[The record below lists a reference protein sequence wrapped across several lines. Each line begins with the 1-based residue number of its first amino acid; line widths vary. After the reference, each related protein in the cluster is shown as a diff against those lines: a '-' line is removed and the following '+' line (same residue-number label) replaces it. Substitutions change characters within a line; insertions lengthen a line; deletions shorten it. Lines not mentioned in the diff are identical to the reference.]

1 MRFWKASAPAIA
13 GTYFASSLLPSKI
26 AAMDLLLTHET
37 YQIMLAYVQSRLPLE
52 ACGLLAGRDGLISH
66 IYFIDNI
73 LRSPVEFEMDAQQ
86 QIEAMIH
93 AEEHELAL
101 LAVFHSHPLG
111 PQTPSQTD
119 VAKAYYPDMAQ
130 IIIALANPAEP
141 SVRAFT
147 IAEQEISELA
157 LHVLAE

>member
-1 MRFWKASAPAIA
+1 
-13 GTYFASSLLPSKI
+13 
-26 AAMDLLLTHET
+26 MDLRIVDTI

-52 ACGLLAGRDGLISH
+52 ACGLLAGENGVINH
-66 IYFIDNI
+66 IYLVENI
-73 LRSPVEFEMDAQQ
+73 LQSPVTFEMDAQQ

-93 AEEHELAL
+93 AEEQGLAL
-101 LAVFHSHPLG
+101 LAAFHSHPFG

-130 IIIALANPAEP
+130 IIIALGNAGQP

-147 IAEQEISELA
+147 IVEQEIAELR
-157 LHVLAE
+157 LTIVSV